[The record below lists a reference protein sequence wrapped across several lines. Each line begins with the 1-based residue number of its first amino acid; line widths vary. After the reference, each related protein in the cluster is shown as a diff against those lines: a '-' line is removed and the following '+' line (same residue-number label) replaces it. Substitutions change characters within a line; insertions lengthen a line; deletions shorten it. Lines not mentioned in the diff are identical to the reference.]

1 MIPSRWKSFLP
12 REHGAWAMLVLSLA
26 TGWGVRGTFDLPG
39 ALLTVG
45 LVVLFVA
52 QEAFSRSVSATS
64 LGIAA
69 TGFVLCAVGTWND
82 GSHGMIASAVAGVL
96 GVAALLLRQEE
107 RNSGKVRLLAWK
119 AHMVAA
125 VAMASPVAIL
135 GVTSDATTSI
145 LACFLT
151 ACGFVAGV
159 LVVRAR
165 RGGGSE
171 ASLLW
176 PMVAFVVVASFGE
189 VSSLAWMAALALPGR
204 WVLWRVLPSL
214 SWRAVGW
221 SEVAFCAWTA
231 GLVVLSTAG
240 IPVALF
246 RGS

>member
-12 REHGAWAMLVLSLA
+12 REHGAWAMLLLSLA

-39 ALLTVG
+39 ALLTAG
-45 LVVLFVA
+45 LVILFVA

-69 TGFVLCAVGTWND
+69 TGFVLCAVGSWND
-82 GSHGMIASAVAGVL
+82 EPHAMIASAVAGVL
-96 GVAALLLRQEE
+96 GATALLLRQEE
-107 RNSGKVRLLAWK
+107 RKSGKVRLLAWK
-119 AHMVAA
+119 AHLVAA

-135 GVTSDATTSI
+135 GGPSDATASI
-145 LACFLT
+145 HAAFLT

-165 RGGGSE
+165 RGGGTE
-171 ASLLW
+171 ASLWW
-176 PMVAFVVVASFGE
+176 PVVAFVVVASFGD
-189 VSSLAWMAALALPGR
+189 VPTLAWMAALALPAR
-204 WVLWRVLPSL
+204 WILWRVRPSL

-231 GLVVLSTAG
+231 GLVVLSSAG
-240 IPVALF
+240 ISYGLF

>member
-12 REHGAWAMLVLSLA
+12 REHGAWAMLLLSLA

-69 TGFVLCAVGTWND
+69 TGFVLCAVGAWND
-82 GSHGMIASAVAGVL
+82 GSNGMIASAVAGVL
-96 GVAALLLRQEE
+96 GATALLLRQEE

-119 AHMVAA
+119 AHLVAA

-135 GVTSDATTSI
+135 GVASDATTSI

-176 PMVAFVVVASFGE
+176 PMVAFVVVASFGNL
-189 VSSLAWMAALALPGR
+189 SSLAWMAALALPGR
-204 WVLWRVLPSL
+204 WVLWRVRPSL

-231 GLVVLSTAG
+231 GLVVLSTVG
-240 IPVALF
+240 IPPAIL